1 MSQELE
7 QETAKKKIQTVIFDL
22 DGTLLNTIED
32 STDSVNAVCTQY
44 GYPVYPVETIKS
56 YVGNGIRKLIERAIP
71 QGAENPQY
79 EGVYESFCAYY
90 QKHCCVKTRPYDGIL
105 TMLNMLK
112 AQGIAVGIVSNKN
125 HNAVVELRDT
135 FFKDVIPAAIGQSDT
150 TRKKPAPDTVYEAMK
165 QLGAQKETTVYIGDS
180 EVDKQT
186 ADNAGLPCILVSW
199 GFRERIALE
208 KLGAWGIA
216 DTPQQILEKIV

>member
-32 STDSVNAVCTQY
+32 LTDSVNAVCTQY

-105 TMLNMLK
+105 TMLDTLK

-150 TRKKPAPDTVYEAMK
+150 TRKSLHRIRCMK
-165 QLGAQKETTVYIGDS
+165 
-180 EVDKQT
+180 
-186 ADNAGLPCILVSW
+186 
-199 GFRERIALE
+199 R
-208 KLGAWGIA
+208 
-216 DTPQQILEKIV
+216 

>member
-1 MSQELE
+1 MKEL
-7 QETAKKKIQTVIFDL
+7 VIFDL

-32 STDSVNAVCTQY
+32 LTDSVNAVCTQY

-112 AQGIAVGIVSNKN
+112 AQGIAVYPI
-125 HNAVVELRDT
+125 R
-135 FFKDVIPAAIGQSDT
+135 IT
-150 TRKKPAPDTVYEAMK
+150 TR
-165 QLGAQKETTVYIGDS
+165 LW
-180 EVDKQT
+180 
-186 ADNAGLPCILVSW
+186 N
-199 GFRERIALE
+199 
-208 KLGAWGIA
+208 
-216 DTPQQILEKIV
+216 

>member
-32 STDSVNAVCTQY
+32 LTDSVNAVCTQY

-79 EGVYESFCAYY
+79 EGV
-90 QKHCCVKTRPYDGIL
+90 L
-105 TMLNMLK
+105 TMLDTLK

-199 GFRERIALE
+199 GFRERTALE

>member
-1 MSQELE
+1 MGSE
-7 QETAKKKIQTVIFDL
+7 
-22 DGTLLNTIED
+22 
-32 STDSVNAVCTQY
+32 VC
-44 GYPVYPVETIKS
+44 
-56 YVGNGIRKLIERAIP
+56 IRDR
-71 QGAENPQY
+71 
-79 EGVYESFCAYY
+79 
-90 QKHCCVKTRPYDGIL
+90 
-105 TMLNMLK
+105 
-112 AQGIAVGIVSNKN
+112 
-125 HNAVVELRDT
+125 
-135 FFKDVIPAAIGQSDT
+135 SDT

>member
-32 STDSVNAVCTQY
+32 LTDSVNAVCTQY

-165 QLGAQKETTVYIGDS
+165 QLGCAKGNNRLYR
-180 EVDKQT
+180 
-186 ADNAGLPCILVSW
+186 
-199 GFRERIALE
+199 GFRS
-208 KLGAWGIA
+208 G
-216 DTPQQILEKIV
+216 

>member
-32 STDSVNAVCTQY
+32 LTDSVNAVCTQY

-90 QKHCCVKTRPYDGIL
+90 QKHCRVKTRPYDGIL
-105 TMLNMLK
+105 TMLDTLK

-135 FFKDVIPAAIGQSDT
+135 FFKDAIPAAIGQSDT
-150 TRKKPAPDTVYEAMK
+150 TRKKPAPEWISRPQIMRGCRVFW
-165 QLGAQKETTVYIGDS
+165 S
-180 EVDKQT
+180 
-186 ADNAGLPCILVSW
+186 AGVSGNVQHW
-199 GFRERIALE
+199 KSWEHGEL
-208 KLGAWGIA
+208 
-216 DTPQQILEKIV
+216 QILLSRFLKK